1 MSMSPTQS
9 ETSARRFL
17 VNRMGSQAGRFL
29 LPRRTGSLICR
40 YPSISKS
47 GRIPAWGRDE
57 KAQQSLKQSHRSAA
71 GGAKFWNCAGRHA
84 RHSRQAET
92 PAEIKEQTPGNQHLP
107 TFLHLFFYTTR
118 FSI

>member
-1 MSMSPTQS
+1 MLETSSIMSMSPIQS

-47 GRIPAWGRDE
+47 GKIPPWGRDE
-57 KAQQSLKQSHRSAA
+57 KTKKSVGQGHRSAA
-71 GGAKFWNCAGRHA
+71 RCAKFRNCAGGHA
-84 RHSRQAET
+84 RDSRQAET
-92 PAEIKEQTPGNQHLP
+92 AAETQETAH
-107 TFLHLFFYTTR
+107 
-118 FSI
+118 